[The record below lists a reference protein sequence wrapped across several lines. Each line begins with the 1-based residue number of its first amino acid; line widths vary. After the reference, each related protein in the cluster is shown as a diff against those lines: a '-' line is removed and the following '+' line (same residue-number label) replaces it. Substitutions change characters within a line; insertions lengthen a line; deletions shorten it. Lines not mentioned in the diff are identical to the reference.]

1 MSYIYGEQIAQDLKI
16 GYLIPEKQLIN
27 GLGVAGLFSKALLL
41 NKKTITILKEA
52 FKCPS
57 SKI

>member
-16 GYLIPEKQLIN
+16 CDLIPEKRLIN

-41 NKKTITILKEA
+41 NKKNNYY
-52 FKCPS
+52 S
-57 SKI
+57 